1 MIVAKDHHLIGKSRN
16 GVKLVTV
23 FAQVTLLVVPAGT
36 ADLVS
41 A

>member
-1 MIVAKDHHLIGKSRN
+1 MIVAEDHHFIGGSRN
-16 GVKLVTV
+16 GAKFVTV